1 MFRRGDDEPEM
12 DVKQFDVGPITAAD
26 VEEAL
31 SNKLAIINFNQPIS
45 KEIQTLI
52 KDNDVRLYDH
62 DVIYKLFDHVETGK
76 ICSFVNIDFLMR
88 ILLNFPKKDEFLWC
102 VKCIRYKIDPW
113 ATHP

>member
-26 VEEAL
+26 VEEAI

-76 ICSFVNIDFLMR
+76 ICSFVNTCIDFYTCIDFFDAYDFLGKFNKIR
-88 ILLNFPKKDEFLWC
+88 SVEFS
-102 VKCIRYKIDPW
+102 
-113 ATHP
+113 

>member
-1 MFRRGDDEPEM
+1 M

-26 VEEAL
+26 VEEAI

-45 KEIQTLI
+45 KEIQTLL

-76 ICSFVNIDFLMR
+76 ICSFVNIDFFDAYDFLGKFNKIR
-88 ILLNFPKKDEFLWC
+88 SVEFS
-102 VKCIRYKIDPW
+102 
-113 ATHP
+113 